1 MSARVL
7 RTLAL
12 AAGAAA
18 ATLLGV
24 VPAASP
30 AGALATNTLG
40 ITPVG
45 EADNFHL
52 ELLPGEE
59 MERRAVV
66 TNRTDTAHH
75 VRVYPV
81 DATVTAQ
88 GGFALGERDATRSGV
103 GAWLHLPVSELTLPP
118 HSTAPLPFRLT
129 VPADAAP
136 GDHAGGIVIETDPKG
151 QPQDLGDNFAVQ
163 MNLVERIG
171 VRVYLTVAGQAVRTL
186 GVGKLTWER
195 SDEGIRFEVPVTNTG
210 NVRLDPRGELTFQG
224 FRLPSA
230 ALRMSRVETL
240 LPGSTVTLTGLW
252 PHPPLLANGTA
263 TATVTFAD
271 GEPVQRFTHLRL
283 LPLPLAA
290 AALLGL
296 ALFAFATW
304 RFVRFLRRARVALRL
319 AGEQASATANR
330 PAVATKANSR

>member
-1 MSARVL
+1 M
-7 RTLAL
+7 LAL
-12 AAGAAA
+12 AAVAA
-18 ATLLGV
+18 V
-24 VPAASP
+24 VALASVLPAASP

-59 MERRAVV
+59 TERRAVV
-66 TNRTDTAHH
+66 TNRTDEAHH

-88 GGFALGERDATRSGV
+88 GGFALGERDATRNGV
-103 GAWLHLPVSELTLPP
+103 GAWLQLPVSELTLPP
-118 HSTAPLPFRLT
+118 HSSTPLPFRLT
-129 VPADAAP
+129 VPAAATP

-171 VRVYLTVAGQAVRTL
+171 VRVYLTVAGQADRDL

-195 SDEGIRFEVPVTNTG
+195 SDQGIRFEVPVTNTG
-210 NVRLDPRGELTFQG
+210 NVRVDPRGELTFQG
-224 FRLPSA
+224 FRLPSS

-240 LPGSTVTLTGLW
+240 LPGSSVTLTGLW
-252 PHPPLLANGTA
+252 PHPPLLADGTV
-263 TATVTFAD
+263 TATVTFAG
-271 GEPVQRFTHLRL
+271 GEPVQRSTHLRL

-290 AALLGL
+290 GALLGL
-296 ALFAFATW
+296 ALVAFATW
-304 RFVRFLRRARVALRL
+304 RFIRFLGKARAALRL
-319 AGEQASATANR
+319 AGKQAGPTANP
-330 PAVATKANSR
+330 PAMATKGDPR

>member
-1 MSARVL
+1 MPARVL
-7 RTLAL
+7 RMLTVVAVAAVAAL
-12 AAGAAA
+12 A
-18 ATLLGV
+18 GV
-24 VPAASP
+24 VP

-59 MERRAVV
+59 TDRRAVI
-66 TNRTDTAHH
+66 TNFTDEAHH

-103 GAWLHLPVSELTLPP
+103 GAWLHLPVSDLTLAP
-118 HSTAPLPFRLT
+118 HSTTPLPFRLT
-129 VPADAAP
+129 VPAGATP

-151 QPQDLGDNFAVQ
+151 QPQNLGNNFAVQ

-171 VRVYLTVAGQAVRTL
+171 VRVYLTVAGEAVRSL
-186 GVGKLTWER
+186 GVGNLTWER
-195 SDEGIRFEVPVTNTG
+195 TGNNIRFEVPVTNTG
-210 NVRLDPRGELTFQG
+210 NVRVDPTGELTFDG
-224 FRLPSA
+224 FRLPSD

-240 LPGSTVTLTGLW
+240 LPGSTVTLTALW
-252 PHPPLLANGTA
+252 PHPPLLADGTA
-263 TATVTFAD
+263 TATVTFGA
-271 GEPVQRFTHLRL
+271 GQRVQRSTHLRL

-290 AALLGL
+290 GALLGL
-296 ALFAFATW
+296 ALVAFATW
-304 RFVRFLRRARVALRL
+304 RFVRFLGKARVALRL
-319 AGEQASATANR
+319 AGEPAGAMANP
-330 PAVATKANSR
+330 PAMATKGDPR